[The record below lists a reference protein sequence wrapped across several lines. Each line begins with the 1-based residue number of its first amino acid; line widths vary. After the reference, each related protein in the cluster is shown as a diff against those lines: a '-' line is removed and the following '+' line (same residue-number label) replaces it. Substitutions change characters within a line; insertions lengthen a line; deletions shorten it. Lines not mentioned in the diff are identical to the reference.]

1 MTNPT
6 TFLFGESDAPS
17 GQVSRESES
26 ENKIYSEVR
35 QLRYFSIVCEQSL

>member
-1 MTNPT
+1 MTDPT
-6 TFLFGESDAPS
+6 TFLFGESDVPS